1 TTIEEVWKSIVMLE
15 VRGAPAIGIVAA
27 FGLALASKKYNTV
40 HIEEFQKKFNR
51 DCNYLGTSRPTAVN
65 LFWAIDRMRESIRE
79 ITTIKEAQKTLEE
92 EALRIQQE
100 DEEVCRNIGEYAL
113 TCFKDG
119 DNILTICNAGSIA
132 TARYGTALAPFYIGK
147 EKGVRLHAY
156 ACETRPV
163 LQGGRLTTWELKQ
176 ANIDVTLITD
186 NTAAHAI
193 QTKEINAIIVGAD
206 RIVANGDTANKIGTM
221 NLAILAKH
229 FVIPFYV

>member
-1 TTIEEVWKSIVMLE
+1 MLE
-15 VRGAPAIGIVAA
+15 VRGAPAIGIVVIWLGACI
-27 FGLALASKKYNTV
+27 KKYNTV

-79 ITTIKEAQKTLEE
+79 ITTIKSTKTLEE

-147 EKGVRLHAY
+147 RKVCVYMHMRVKRDQF
-156 ACETRPV
+156 TRWS
-163 LQGGRLTTWELKQ
+163 LNDLGIEASK
-176 ANIDVTLITD
+176 
-186 NTAAHAI
+186 
-193 QTKEINAIIVGAD
+193 
-206 RIVANGDTANKIGTM
+206 
-221 NLAILAKH
+221 
-229 FVIPFYV
+229 Y